1 MAAQTVFDQEGRQ
14 IAAASSLMQGMTL
27 EIIHDPAR
35 QGDVDP
41 LGAGGIRHLSRAEGR
56 SPLLE
61 LLLQLKQHS
70 LEE

>member
-14 IAAASSLMQGMTL
+14 IATASSLMQGMTL

-41 LGAGGIRHLSRAEGR
+41 LGAGGIHHLSRAEGEF
-56 SPLLE
+56 LLE
-61 LLLQLKQHS
+61 PLLQLKPQL
-70 LEE
+70 LEK

>member
-14 IAAASSLMQGMTL
+14 IATASSLMQGMTL

-41 LGAGGIRHLSRAEGR
+41 LGAGGIRHLSSAEGG
-56 SPLLE
+56 SSLLE
-61 LLLQLKQHS
+61 PLLQLKPYL
-70 LEE
+70 LEK